1 MKNQLYIPLKQVL
14 LVIIIAISHHLFA
27 GEEYRLSS
35 PDGRTVIKISIKED
49 IQFSVIR
56 NDVEIISPS
65 IISMTLNDIGVL
77 GDYAEVEKAIRKTIQ
92 QEHFPVVRQKSN
104 LIFEHCNELLIHFL
118 GNFSLTFRAYNEGVT
133 YRFTTKFNE
142 NIKVGSE
149 TFTINLPRN
158 NFIYFPEEESFFS
171 HNERE
176 YKYLLVGDIPAG
188 NFCSLPALIEAS
200 NRTKILIT
208 ESDLKD
214 YPGMWLMAN
223 GNNSLSAIFPGYPLK
238 TKQTGD
244 RDVEVTEYADYL
256 TKTGGSRSFPW
267 RIMAIADHDGDLIT
281 NQLTWMLASPLQIN
295 DPSWIKPGKV
305 AWDWWN
311 NNNIY
316 DVDFRAGVNT
326 ETYKYY
332 IDFASKYGIEYII
345 LDEGWYE
352 LGDLFDVNPDID
364 IEGLISYG
372 KEKNVEIILWVIW
385 KTLDDQLVEAMDQ
398 FKKWGVSGLK
408 VDFMQR
414 DDQEMVE
421 YYYKIAHEAAKRKM
435 TVDFHGAYKPS
446 GLRRA
451 YPNVLTREGL
461 RGLEWN
467 KWSNVITPEHDVT
480 LPFIRMVAGPMD
492 YTPGAMVNA
501 QKDNFHAIYSRP
513 MSQGTRC
520 HQLAMYVVYE
530 SPLQMLADNP
540 SNYLNEPGCME
551 FLSAVPVEWDDTRV
565 LKAKV
570 ADYIIVARRD
580 GKEWYIGGMTDW
592 SPRDFKIDLSFLP
605 DGDYTIE
612 VWQDGVNA
620 DRFAEDFKKTVKK
633 VTNTDRLK
641 IKMVPGGGY
650 AARIYPAE

>member
-1 MKNQLYIPLKQVL
+1 MKNPLYIPLKQVL
-14 LVIIIAISHHLFA
+14 LFIIIAFSHHLFA
-27 GEEYRLSS
+27 SEAYRLSS
-35 PDGRTVIKISIKED
+35 PDGRTVIKIVIKED

-56 NDVEIISPS
+56 NGEEIISPS
-65 IISMTLNDIGVL
+65 VISMTLNDIGVL

-118 GNFSLTFRAYNEGVT
+118 GNFSLTFRAYNEGVA
-133 YRFTTKFNE
+133 YRFTTKFDE
-142 NIKVGSE
+142 NIKVGLE
-149 TFTINLPRN
+149 MFTINLPRN
-158 NFIYFPEEESFFS
+158 YFIYFPEEESFFS

-176 YKYLLVGDIPAG
+176 YKYQLVGDIPAG

-200 NRTKILIT
+200 NGTKILIT
-208 ESDLKD
+208 ESDLKE

-223 GNNSLSAIFPGYPLK
+223 GGNSLSAIFPGYPLK

-256 TKTGGSRSFPW
+256 TKTGGSRTFPW
-267 RIMAIADHDGDLIT
+267 RIMAIADSDGELIT

-295 DPSWIKPGKV
+295 DPSWIRPGKV

-311 NNNIY
+311 SNNVY
-316 DVDFRAGVNT
+316 DVDFRAGINT

-352 LGDLFDVNPDID
+352 LGDLLDVNPDID

-372 KEKNVEIILWVIW
+372 KEKNVGIILWVIW
-385 KTLDDQLVEAMDQ
+385 KTLDDQLVEAMDL
-398 FKKWGVSGLK
+398 FEKWGVSGLK

-421 YYYKIAHEAAKRKM
+421 YYYKIAHEAAKRKL
-435 TVDFHGAYKPS
+435 VIDFHGAYKPS

-501 QKDNFHAIYSRP
+501 QENNFQAIFSRP

-540 SNYLNEPGCME
+540 SNYLSEPVCME

-565 LKAKV
+565 LKARV

-605 DGDYTIE
+605 EGDYTVEI
-612 VWQDGVNA
+612 WQDGVNA

>member
-1 MKNQLYIPLKQVL
+1 MKNPLCIPLKQVL
-14 LVIIIAISHHLFA
+14 LIIIIAFSHHLFA
-27 GEEYRLSS
+27 SEAYRLSS

-65 IISMTLNDIGVL
+65 IISMMINDIGVL
-77 GDYAEVEKAIRKTIQ
+77 GDYAEVEKAVRKTIQ

-104 LIFEHCNELLIHFL
+104 LIFEHCNELMIHFL
-118 GNFSLTFRAYNEGVT
+118 GNFSLTFRAYNEGVA
-133 YRFTTKFNE
+133 YRFTTKFDE
-142 NIKVGSE
+142 NIKVGLE

-200 NRTKILIT
+200 NGAKILIT

-223 GNNSLSAIFPGYPLK
+223 GGNSLSAIFPGYPLK
-238 TKQTGD
+238 SKQTSD
-244 RDVEVTEYADYL
+244 RNVEVTEYADYL
-256 TKTGGSRSFPW
+256 TKTGGSRTFPW
-267 RIMAIADHDGDLIT
+267 RIMAIVDNDGDLIT

-311 NNNIY
+311 SNNIY
-316 DVDFRAGVNT
+316 EVDFRAGINT

-352 LGDLFDVNPDID
+352 LGDLLDVNPDID
-364 IEGLISYG
+364 VEALISYG
-372 KEKNVEIILWVIW
+372 KDKNVGIILWVIW
-385 KTLDDQLVEAMDQ
+385 KTLDDQLEEAMDQ

-451 YPNVLTREGL
+451 YPNVLTREGV

-540 SNYLNEPGCME
+540 TNYLSEPVCME

-580 GKEWYIGGMTDW
+580 GNEWYIGGMTDW

-605 DGDYTIE
+605 EGDYTVEI
-612 VWQDGVNA
+612 WQDGANA
-620 DRFAEDFKKTVKK
+620 DRFAEDFKKIVKK

-641 IKMVPGGGY
+641 VKMAPGGGY
-650 AARIYPAE
+650 AARIYLVE

>member
-1 MKNQLYIPLKQVL
+1 MNNPLYAFLKQIL
-14 LVIIIAISHHLFA
+14 LIIIIICSHHLFA

-49 IQFSVIR
+49 IQFTVTK
-56 NDVEIISPS
+56 NDEEIISS
-65 IISMTLNDIGVL
+65 SVISMTLDDIGVL
-77 GDYAEVEKAIRKTIQ
+77 GDNAEVEKAIRKTIQ
-92 QEHFPVVRQKSN
+92 QEHFPVVRQKSKE
-104 LIFEHCNELLIHFL
+104 IYEHCNELIIHFL
-118 GNFSLTFRAYNEGVT
+118 GNFSLTFRAYNEGVA

-142 NIKVGSE
+142 NIKVEAE

-176 YKYLLVGDIPAG
+176 YKYQLVGDIPTG
-188 NFCSLPALIEAS
+188 DFCTLPLLIEAS
-200 NRTKILIT
+200 YGIKILIT
-208 ESDLKD
+208 ESDLNE
-214 YPGMWLMAN
+214 YPGMWFLAN
-223 GNNSLSAIFPGYPLK
+223 GNYSLSAIFPGYPVK

-256 TKTGGSRSFPW
+256 AKTGGSRTFPW
-267 RIMAIADHDGDLIT
+267 RIIAIADSDGELIT

-295 DPSWIKPGKV
+295 DPSWIRPGKV

-311 NNNIY
+311 SNNIY
-316 DVDFRAGVNT
+316 DVDFRAGINT

-332 IDFASKYGIEYII
+332 IDFASNYGIEYII

-372 KEKNVEIILWVIW
+372 KEKNVGIILWVIW
-385 KTLDDQLVEAMDQ
+385 KTLDDQLVEAMDL
-398 FKKWGVSGLK
+398 FEKWGVSGLK

-421 YYYKIAHEAAKRKM
+421 YYHKIAHEAAKRKM
-435 TVDFHGAYKPS
+435 LVDFHGAYKPS

-501 QKDNFHAIYSRP
+501 QNDNFHAIFSRP

-540 SNYLNEPGCME
+540 SNYLGEPVCME
-551 FLSAVPVEWDDTRV
+551 FLSAVPVEWDETRV

-605 DGDYTIE
+605 EGDYSIE
-612 VWQDGVNA
+612 IWQDGVNA
-620 DRFAEDFKKTVKK
+620 DRFAEDLKKTVKK
-633 VTNTDRLK
+633 VTNTDHLK
-641 IKMVPGGGY
+641 IKMAQGGGY

>member
-1 MKNQLYIPLKQVL
+1 MKNPLHIPLKQVL
-14 LVIIIAISHHLFA
+14 LIIIIAFCHHLFA
-27 GEEYRLSS
+27 SEAYRLSS

-65 IISMTLNDIGVL
+65 VISMTLSDIGVL
-77 GDYAEVEKAIRKTIQ
+77 GDDAEVEKAIRKTIQ

-104 LIFEHCNELLIHFL
+104 LIFEHCNELMIHFL
-118 GNFSLTFRAYNEGVT
+118 GNFSLTFRAYNEGVA

-142 NIKVGSE
+142 NIKVGLE
-149 TFTINLPRN
+149 TFTINFPRN
-158 NFIYFPEEESFFS
+158 YFIYFPEEESFFS

-176 YKYLLVGDIPAG
+176 YKYQLVGDIPAG

-200 NRTKILIT
+200 NGIKILIT
-208 ESDLKD
+208 ESDLKE

-223 GNNSLSAIFPGYPLK
+223 GGNSLSAIFPGYPVK
-238 TKQTGD
+238 TKQIGD

-256 TKTGGSRSFPW
+256 AKTGGIRTFPW
-267 RIMAIADHDGDLIT
+267 RIMAIADSDGDLIT

-295 DPSWIKPGKV
+295 DASWIKPGKV

-311 NNNIY
+311 SNNIY
-316 DVDFRAGVNT
+316 EVDFRAGINT

-352 LGDLFDVNPDID
+352 LGDLLDVNPDID
-364 IEGLISYG
+364 IERLISYG
-372 KEKNVEIILWVIW
+372 KEKNVGIILWVIW
-385 KTLDDQLVEAMDQ
+385 KTLDDQLVEAMDL
-398 FKKWGVSGLK
+398 FEKWGVSGLK

-501 QKDNFHAIYSRP
+501 QKNNFQAIYSRP

-551 FLSAVPVEWDDTRV
+551 FLSAVPVEWDATRV

-580 GKEWYIGGMTDW
+580 GNKWYIGGMTDW
-592 SPRDFKIDLSFLP
+592 SPRDFEIDLSFLS
-605 DGDYTIE
+605 DEDYTIE
-612 VWQDGVNA
+612 IWQDGVNA
-620 DRFAEDFKKTVKK
+620 DRFAEDLKKIVKK

-641 IKMVPGGGY
+641 VKMAPGGGY
-650 AARIYPAE
+650 AARIYSVE